1 MKCYLDSKL
10 CQVTSMLTLER
21 VLKTE
26 GANVHCYAVHPG
38 MINVD
43 LYESIGFGAVL
54 GNIICRVI
62 FLNFII
68 IYICLNI
75 ICITSFRIYF
85 S

>member
-10 CQVTSMLTLER
+10 CQVTSLLTLER

-43 LYESIGFGAVL
+43 LFESIGFGAIL
-54 GNIICRVI
+54 GNLICRVSPV
-62 FLNFII
+62 FKTCKKFIKV
-68 IYICLNI
+68 
-75 ICITSFRIYF
+75 YF
-85 S
+85 DG